1 MVLHIVK
8 LCVGVSEL
16 KEFEDWRR
24 SEQKAG
30 RDMSHTTRMFPKR
43 APEII
48 KGGSI
53 FWVIRGFIMVR
64 QPIKALEPVRGR
76 DGIKRCRIV
85 FESDYVLVRPT
96 PGGLSRGGAISKRRM
111 CRPISGRHRV
121 WKRCRKNYEPNSR
134 PSDCYDG

>member
-96 PGGLSRGGAISKRRM
+96 PRRAFQGWRYLEAEDVPPDLRKASGLEKMPEKLRTELASLGLL
-111 CRPISGRHRV
+111 
-121 WKRCRKNYEPNSR
+121 
-134 PSDCYDG
+134 